1 MESAD
6 EAARTI
12 RTFISTV
19 PTAVRKGIALHE
31 LRQQFRT
38 LAQAQ
43 ARELVEEIIAI
54 YKQESARK
62 NAIAVMDFE
71 VGDKVTFEGREGN
84 KWTGKVMKVNR
95 TTVSVRA
102 MITDP
107 LFENEKKPSM
117 WRVHPSNLKK
127 VK

>member
-43 ARELVEEIIAI
+43 SRELVEEIIAI
-54 YKQESARK
+54 YKQESSRK
-62 NAIAVMDFE
+62 NAMAVMDFDI
-71 VGDKVTFEGREGN
+71 GDKVTFKGRGRDV
-84 KWTGKVMKVNR
+84 WTGKVMKVNR

-102 MITDP
+102 TLTNP
-107 LFENEKKPSM
+107 LFEDEKKTLT
-117 WRVHPSNLKK
+117 WRVHPSSLKK
-127 VK
+127 VQ